1 MGTLR
6 DVSSHCKDLI
16 PGFPPSQHHRKRPWY
31 VHERQSKGQGLQLAL
46 HGKEMH
52 LVGINRKMFH
62 LEVDVKEYRVVFCY
76 TWGGSGIFTHQ
87 TTRKLRLSVISEWQ
101 LGGEAGAVIHAVSQ
115 LLRG

>member
-6 DVSSHCKDLI
+6 DVPSHCKDLI
-16 PGFPPSQHHRKRPWY
+16 PGFLSSQHHRKRPWY

-76 TWGGSGIFTHQ
+76 TWGGYFHTPDNQEIKTLGYIRMAVRGRSRGSHSRSFSASEG
-87 TTRKLRLSVISEWQ
+87 LS
-101 LGGEAGAVIHAVSQ
+101 
-115 LLRG
+115 